1 MTTALST
8 RPSRALQSLFGR
20 DPFAGFQEEMENL
33 MSRFRGDWN
42 GDWPAAVLAPS
53 TVFAPSIDLE
63 ETDDALQ
70 VRMDVPGL
78 KAEEIDIEVSGNTLR
93 VSGEH
98 KEEKEEK
105 GKTYHRLERRRG
117 AFARALILPATV
129 KQDQINAV
137 CDNGVLTITLPK
149 TEAAQTRKIAVK
161 SNGK

>member
-8 RPSRALQSLFGR
+8 RSSRAMQPLFSR
-20 DPFAGFQEEMENL
+20 DPFAGFQEEIENL
-33 MSRFRGDWN
+33 MSRFRGDW
-42 GDWPAAVLAPS
+42 PAAVLAPS
-53 TVFAPSIDLE
+53 AVFAPSIDLE
-63 ETDDALQ
+63 ETDDALL

-117 AFARALILPATV
+117 AFARALTLPAAV

-149 TEAAQTRKIAVK
+149 TEAAQTRKIAVR